1 MLLYISLALGFGLAM
16 TIGGNDVANSMAT
29 AVGAKAITVRQAVLI
44 AAVLE
49 FSGAFLF
56 GTHVTSTITKG
67 ILEPAFIGSQNAL
80 VFGAISALIGAFAWL
95 VLATLGGMP
104 VSTTHSII
112 GGMVGFGLI
121 AGGLQAVNWVKML
134 MIVSSWIIS
143 PLVGG
148 FIAYVV
154 FKLIAASI
162 LKKEDLMTATKR
174 YAPIFISFAFFTIA
188 FLFTV
193 KTLKNPVNIS
203 LFWGLLF
210 FVISFVISS
219 LLIRRFLKKKQ
230 TGDCYEVVESTFRKM
245 QILTSCYVS
254 FSHGANDVANAIGPL
269 AVVYFA
275 LTAGGIGET
284 VNIPSWMLAIG
295 GFGIALGV
303 GLWGRK
309 VMATVGTQITTLNN
323 TRGFSIDFAAATSV
337 LIASVFGMPVSTTHV
352 VVGAVTGVGMAR
364 GFEAVNKGVLKNILW
379 TWLVT
384 VPVTAGISGFV
395 FYLFSKVFI
404 L

>member
-1 MLLYISLALGFGLAM
+1 LLLYISLALGFGLAM

-162 LKKEDLMTATKR
+162 LKSDYQFCSGTLSFRTNVWYNYSKR
-174 YAPIFISFAFFTIA
+174 
-188 FLFTV
+188 
-193 KTLKNPVNIS
+193 
-203 LFWGLLF
+203 
-210 FVISFVISS
+210 
-219 LLIRRFLKKKQ
+219 
-230 TGDCYEVVESTFRKM
+230 
-245 QILTSCYVS
+245 
-254 FSHGANDVANAIGPL
+254 
-269 AVVYFA
+269 
-275 LTAGGIGET
+275 
-284 VNIPSWMLAIG
+284 
-295 GFGIALGV
+295 
-303 GLWGRK
+303 
-309 VMATVGTQITTLNN
+309 
-323 TRGFSIDFAAATSV
+323 
-337 LIASVFGMPVSTTHV
+337 
-352 VVGAVTGVGMAR
+352 
-364 GFEAVNKGVLKNILW
+364 
-379 TWLVT
+379 
-384 VPVTAGISGFV
+384 
-395 FYLFSKVFI
+395 
-404 L
+404 